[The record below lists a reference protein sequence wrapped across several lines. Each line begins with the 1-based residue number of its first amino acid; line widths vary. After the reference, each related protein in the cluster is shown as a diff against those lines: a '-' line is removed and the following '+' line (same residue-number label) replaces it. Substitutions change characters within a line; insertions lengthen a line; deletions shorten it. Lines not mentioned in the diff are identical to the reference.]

1 MSSDKSFHLFIER
14 MKKNNELVVQPRM
27 GVSHFEKMGEGLKA
41 VSSLPFAVVATL
53 TVDSFTRNLE
63 FAELTEALRDGH
75 ELNGFPLITY
85 GSASVSNL
93 IKTYTQ
99 PGVFVQVRHG
109 SPLPFELFKVMVD
122 AGIYVSE
129 GGPISYCLPYSRV
142 MVEKSLENWTESVQL
157 LASYEGAHMESFGGC
172 LLGQLCHPSLLV
184 AVSLLEG
191 LFFKECGI
199 KDLSLSYAQG
209 THAAQDYAAL
219 QVLDEFAQEFFA
231 DCHYHRVLY
240 TYMGLYPTTAAG
252 ARAVLKESVKIA
264 RLSGVERLVVK
275 TEVES
280 LRIPTFQEN
289 SNALIAAHRMSK
301 SKEIADDFK
310 FDQEEYHRIKDQVQC
325 IIEAVLSLDQNI
337 GQAIIK
343 ALHQG
348 IIDVPYC
355 LHPQNKNIARCGVD
369 ARGYLQ
375 WITHGMIPL
384 HPKTISPYFGRGF
397 KLTPDGFMKMLSHM
411 QRKFDVH

>member
-1 MSSDKSFHLFIER
+1 MSLDKSFHLFIEGK
-14 MKKNNELVVQPRM
+14 KKNNELVVQPRM

-41 VSSLPFAVVATL
+41 VSGLPFPVVATL

-63 FAELTEALRDGH
+63 FAELADALRNGH
-75 ELNGFPLITY
+75 ELNGFPLVTY
-85 GSASVSNL
+85 GAASVSNL
-93 IKTYTQ
+93 IQTYLK

-142 MVEKSLENWTESVQL
+142 AVEKSLENWTESVQL
-157 LASYEGAHMESFGGC
+157 LASHPGAHMESFGGC

-199 KDLSLSYAQG
+199 RDLSLSYAQG
-209 THAAQDYAAL
+209 THAAQDCAAL
-219 QVLDEFAQEFFA
+219 RVLDDFAQEFFA

-240 TYMGLYPTTAAG
+240 TYMGLYPATAIG

-264 RLSGVERLVVK
+264 KLSGVERLVVK

-280 LRIPTFQEN
+280 LRIPTFEEN
-289 SNALIAAHRMSK
+289 INALIYAHRMS
-301 SKEIADDFK
+301 SFQDVSDDFK
-310 FDQEEYHRIKDQVQC
+310 FDQEEYYRIKDQVQC
-325 IIEAVLSLDQNI
+325 IIGTVLNLDQKV

-384 HPKTISPYFGRGF
+384 RSETISPYFGRGF

-411 QRKFDVH
+411 QRKFDVY